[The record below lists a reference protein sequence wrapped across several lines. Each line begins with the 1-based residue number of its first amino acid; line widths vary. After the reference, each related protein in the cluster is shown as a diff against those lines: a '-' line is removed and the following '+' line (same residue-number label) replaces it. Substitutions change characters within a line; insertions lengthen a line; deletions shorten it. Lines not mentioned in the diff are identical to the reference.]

1 MIYLRRFW
9 NIKTQLFLNNEN
21 FLNAN
26 LLKNIQTWNFFWKWK
41 PFLKKIEKTRRF
53 FKHNH
58 LLKTGTFFENPNK
71 IWNCKYLSMTSSHI
85 SKQTKPCRCIICFF
99 VSLSCCLFVAH
110 DTQPRTMGASTE
122 LPFGVKLTARA
133 QKRMCH
139 MYYDLNC
146 IPLMRAHIFLG
157 TATNEI
163 SWQMSS
169 AGLKN

>member
-110 DTQPRTMGASTE
+110 DTQPRMIFYWVALWCKIDSTRSKKNVSHVLRFE
-122 LPFGVKLTARA
+122 LHTSHAGTHLSRHCNKW
-133 QKRMCH
+133 
-139 MYYDLNC
+139 DLV
-146 IPLMRAHIFLG
+146 
-157 TATNEI
+157 TNE
-163 SWQMSS
+163 
-169 AGLKN
+169 